1 MHEFVEF
8 HFLRPYW
15 LVGILFLIPALYTIR
30 QRTVRANKWKDAIDP
45 ELLSVLISPS
55 DVRSNLIKLTLAT
68 IGFVLA
74 FIALSGPTW
83 ERKPSPVERQND
95 PLVVILD
102 LSLSMYVQDITPS
115 RIERA
120 KYKIA
125 DILAQRAEGF
135 TGLIVYAGDG
145 HVVTPLTD
153 DVGTVNNL
161 LTALHPGMMPI
172 HGSKP
177 QSAVELAREL
187 FTNSGFQ
194 QGRILL
200 ITDGIDR
207 VSEIVD
213 LAHPDYPISILGVG
227 TIEGGYFPKTIS
239 DEILQVLQTDVSDAK
254 PQLDEARLT
263 SLS

>member
-1 MHEFVEF
+1 M
-8 HFLRPYW
+8 
-15 LVGILFLIPALYTIR
+15 GILILIPALYTIR

-83 ERKPSPVERQND
+83 ERKPSPVARQND

-125 DILAQRAEGF
+125 DILAQRTEGF
-135 TGLIVYAGDG
+135 TGLIVYAG
-145 HVVTPLTD
+145 V
-153 DVGTVNNL
+153 
-161 LTALHPGMMPI
+161 
-172 HGSKP
+172 
-177 QSAVELAREL
+177 
-187 FTNSGFQ
+187 
-194 QGRILL
+194 
-200 ITDGIDR
+200 
-207 VSEIVD
+207 
-213 LAHPDYPISILGVG
+213 
-227 TIEGGYFPKTIS
+227 
-239 DEILQVLQTDVSDAK
+239 
-254 PQLDEARLT
+254 
-263 SLS
+263 